1 MGRAIV
7 VMVSTLLFGI
17 FGLFVAWLNVQAVLS
32 DPNFRRT
39 ELITMSY
46 AFGSA
51 FRSPS
56 SRCGF
61 LRRSERFLSES
72 ARYAA

>member
-46 AFGSA
+46 AFGPLLGCSL
-51 FRSPS
+51 
-56 SRCGF
+56 GF
-61 LRRSERFLSES
+61 SLSLFAMWLFTPIRKVS
-72 ARYAA
+72 